1 MTLQPP
7 RDETELCERLGRLR
21 GQSLSGLAAA
31 QGVPVPS
38 ELRRSKGFAGQL
50 LERALGATA
59 ASRSE
64 PDFPHLGIELK
75 SVPVD
80 AAGKPLQSTFVA
92 SLELGSFDRRW
103 ETSGVR
109 KKLQR
114 VAWVSIEA
122 ATGTPLG
129 DRLVIEARLWS
140 PSAEEEAALRD
151 DYEEIVELVDEGFG
165 AQVTGH
171 RGVSL
176 QLRPKGKNAADLRW
190 SLDEEGAAARTAPR
204 AFYLRPAFTAAL
216 LTAAD
221 KPK

>member
-1 MTLQPP
+1 MQPP
-7 RDETELCERLGRLR
+7 RDEEELRGRLESLR
-21 GQSLSGLAAA
+21 GQTLSALAAA
-31 QGVPVPS
+31 LGVALPT

-59 ASRSE
+59 ASRAE
-64 PDFPHLGIELK
+64 PDFPHLGVELK

-80 AAGKPLQSTFVA
+80 AAGRPLQSTFVA

-109 KKLQR
+109 KKLRR

-122 ATGTPLG
+122 LPETPLG
-129 DRLVIEARLWS
+129 DRRLIEARLWS
-140 PSAEEEAALRD
+140 PTEAEEAALRD
-151 DYEEIVELVDEGFG
+151 DYEEIVELIDEGFG
-165 AQVTGH
+165 SQVTGH

-190 SLDEEGAAARTAPR
+190 ALDEEGAASRTAPR

-216 LTAAD
+216 LTAPD
-221 KPK
+221 KP